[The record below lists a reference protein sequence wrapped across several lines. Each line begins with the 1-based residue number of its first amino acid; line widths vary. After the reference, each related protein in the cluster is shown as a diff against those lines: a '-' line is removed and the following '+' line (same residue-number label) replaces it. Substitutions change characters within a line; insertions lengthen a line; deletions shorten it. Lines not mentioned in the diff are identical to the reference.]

1 MSKLHI
7 LAWRVSCSLA
17 SAVLVLSVT
26 SCAPSE
32 PREKRALSVD
42 DVDLVSPGVEELIRI
57 EGLSDLN
64 NDPRIEC
71 IEYTPTGTHFSK
83 MICRTRAEMAKI
95 KKDSEEAL
103 LEAQEDQ
110 ERIRE
115 NNPYN
120 Q

>member
-1 MSKLHI
+1 MGTPHI

-17 SAVLVLSVT
+17 SAFLVLSVT

-32 PREKRALSVD
+32 PREKRALTVD

-57 EGLSDLN
+57 EELTDLN

-71 IEYTPTGTHFSK
+71 REYIPTGTHFSK
-83 MICRTRAEMAKI
+83 MICRTRAEMVNV
-95 KKDSEEAL
+95 KKDSEDAL
-103 LEAQEDQ
+103 MEAQEDQ